1 MNLNDCF
8 FYFFFLLLIL
18 AFLFAFFF
26 CSRLLLL
33 SFFIRLIVLCDYLKS
48 QSNELDWGCLIK
60 YRFIFRCHTLLYHR
74 ILKCQVGSPND
85 SGCNGLQG
93 LLTFYEHE
101 PFFLF
106 IIKNLQERIHNI
118 YITFSVMY
126 SFQVFHPKQ
135 IMLHI
140 CYGQIYW
147 LNTQYVVYGLYE
159 WFAWDRQYLTVSMS
173 QSIVYG
179 K

>member
-1 MNLNDCF
+1 MMNKKGVWVSRLLRDLLELIWWKVLLGMNELKWMNLNDCF

-60 YRFIFRCHTLLYHR
+60 YRFNFSARHLIIPRYSQMSSR
-74 ILKCQVGSPND
+74 VAND

-93 LLTFYEHE
+93 LLSFYEPE
-101 PFFLF
+101 PF
-106 IIKNLQERIHNI
+106 
-118 YITFSVMY
+118 SC
-126 SFQVFHPKQ
+126 S
-135 IMLHI
+135 
-140 CYGQIYW
+140 
-147 LNTQYVVYGLYE
+147 
-159 WFAWDRQYLTVSMS
+159 S
-173 QSIVYG
+173 
-179 K
+179 